1 MAEQLW
7 PEMASKLSAAHRMQ
21 VRRRR
26 KRWMIGTG
34 LAVAAAVTGATLLA
48 VFQSSGPL
56 QVQSSVGHEFSID
69 HTFAMTVLN
78 APQCSKGA
86 CNVEVRFRNV
96 SNYSTSIG
104 YGSFTDPQFA
114 TTSGLCDPSPLV
126 GCTGPSYV
134 VSLIGNG
141 NYYDSI
147 NGTFSANYLLPKQVV
162 TADFSFQVP
171 GRTAIQELKL
181 SNLFGDAFVGFPN
194 S

>member
-1 MAEQLW
+1 MNSHIVNCLEPQPGSL
-7 PEMASKLSAAHRMQ
+7 
-21 VRRRR
+21 R
-26 KRWMIGTG
+26 KPQPARACLVG
-34 LAVAAAVTGATLLA
+34 LGRSPV
-48 VFQSSGPL
+48 
-56 QVQSSVGHEFSID
+56 I
-69 HTFAMTVLN
+69 
-78 APQCSKGA
+78 
-86 CNVEVRFRNV
+86 
-96 SNYSTSIG
+96 YSTSIG

-134 VSLIGNG
+134 VSLIENG